1 MTDEETYKGALQR
14 ARNAKQSLPEGVHY
28 WVGLEGGVQ
37 NFDPT
42 GELLSFGWAV
52 VLSSRSERIGKG
64 RTATF
69 ILPQEIATLV
79 RSGVELGE
87 ADDRVFSKTNSK
99 SENGAIGLLTQDII
113 TRAKLSSP
121 AVLVA
126 LIPFLNTKL
135 SFQ

>member
-52 VLSSRSERIGKG
+52 VLSSRSERIGTHLAIQPTQCNANRERK
-64 RTATF
+64 
-69 ILPQEIATLV
+69 
-79 RSGVELGE
+79 
-87 ADDRVFSKTNSK
+87 NSHLHFTPRNSNP
-99 SENGAIGLLTQDII
+99 SEERG
-113 TRAKLSSP
+113 
-121 AVLVA
+121 
-126 LIPFLNTKL
+126 
-135 SFQ
+135 